1 MLSRLLAQRSIASA
15 RMPGSGSDHMA
26 GRRGV
31 VILVIQSAG
40 VHENTFY
47 PPIIFLKQKNINCHF
62 FIIFS
67 EP

>member
-15 RMPGSGSDHMA
+15 RMPRSDHMA

-47 PPIIFLKQKNINCHF
+47 SPKIFLKQKNINCHF
-62 FIIFS
+62 FIISS